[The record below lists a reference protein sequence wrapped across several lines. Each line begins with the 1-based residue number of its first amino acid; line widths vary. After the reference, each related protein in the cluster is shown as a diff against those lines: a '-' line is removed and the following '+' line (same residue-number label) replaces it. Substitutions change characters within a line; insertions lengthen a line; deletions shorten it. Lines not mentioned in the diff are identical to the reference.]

1 MNNDEDKKINEVNE
15 EDSSLTPEYF
25 EEYLPDEVDMK
36 HNHFEEE
43 NYQDEI
49 TSLRHRQEM
58 MRMKKAN
65 DLRFRNYQKKD
76 VEDEENKEE
85 KEKQETVKKKVNQAK
100 KVYTNIQKE
109 NVKAQGKK
117 MLVKFIAKY
126 WWLLGGIAI
135 LLLLFI
141 IILGIFLGG
150 SEYDS
155 TYIDRRY
162 DFNDSTIVLT
172 NNYENEE
179 DRVIID
185 ERLDFDTFIKG
196 VVYARLYNNLEG
208 LTDSEKLELF
218 KTYIVTFKPIA
229 LLLGGY
235 DYESKELNIKSA
247 DNEYDMLNRKNLRD
261 ENKMAYCDIHSGC
274 SVIVENGLST
284 YYPGEYLK
292 QSSMYAIREIPA
304 MSDDDI
310 SLINKAYSQTEYI
323 LVMPS
328 GFKTKLENASQI
340 TDVPH
345 YNDNEFK
352 THIIEQVQEGKKYDE
367 VVEYLK
373 DYTKFS
379 MYDIVDYITVY
390 NYGSSNSWWW
400 PIGSKDADQ
409 RGLYSGEPASLTIT
423 SNFSPARTIGGK
435 TSAHTGLDIG
445 GICGETPVI
454 ASRGGKVVGIN
465 DSCDNNGYFGNTCG
479 GHGGNFVKIMH
490 DDGTIT
496 YYGHLYPNSITISL
510 NDEVAQGQKI
520 GEIGKSGSATGCHLH
535 FEVRLNGK
543 TPVNPLDYI
552 SAENPRPTSIKI
564 SGAVKGNSNLQ
575 TVCLT
580 LKESGFNN
588 KAVAAILTNM
598 ESESNHSWDPTVVGD
613 HGTSIGLCQW
623 HNERKERLKEYGKQ
637 NCHGNHLTA
646 ECQTLYLINE
656 LSGYGTLMS
665 YFEGN
670 NTALDMTR
678 EFCNQ
683 FERPAGRP
691 ETCIR
696 RANSSYTLQYLEYAE
711 NNCQ

>member
-1 MNNDEDKKINEVNE
+1 
-15 EDSSLTPEYF
+15 
-25 EEYLPDEVDMK
+25 
-36 HNHFEEE
+36 
-43 NYQDEI
+43 
-49 TSLRHRQEM
+49 
-58 MRMKKAN
+58 
-65 DLRFRNYQKKD
+65 
-76 VEDEENKEE
+76 
-85 KEKQETVKKKVNQAK
+85 
-100 KVYTNIQKE
+100 
-109 NVKAQGKK
+109 
-117 MLVKFIAKY
+117 
-126 WWLLGGIAI
+126 
-135 LLLLFI
+135 
-141 IILGIFLGG
+141 
-150 SEYDS
+150 
-155 TYIDRRY
+155 
-162 DFNDSTIVLT
+162 
-172 NNYENEE
+172 
-179 DRVIID
+179 
-185 ERLDFDTFIKG
+185 
-196 VVYARLYNNLEG
+196 
-208 LTDSEKLELF
+208 
-218 KTYIVTFKPIA
+218 
-229 LLLGGY
+229 
-235 DYESKELNIKSA
+235 
-247 DNEYDMLNRKNLRD
+247 
-261 ENKMAYCDIHSGC
+261 
-274 SVIVENGLST
+274 
-284 YYPGEYLK
+284 
-292 QSSMYAIREIPA
+292 
-304 MSDDDI
+304 
-310 SLINKAYSQTEYI
+310 
-323 LVMPS
+323 MPS

-367 VVEYLK
+367 VIEYLK

-409 RGLYSGEPASLTIT
+409 RGLYSGDPTSTHISSPFGKRILLGKVSDHKGIDIT
-423 SNFSPARTIGGK
+423 GSCDK
-435 TSAHTGLDIG
+435 
-445 GICGETPVI
+445 EVVI
-454 ASRGGKVVGIN
+454 AARAGKVIN
-465 DSCDNNGYFGNTCG
+465 VYNECPTVSNINIPSQKNCGWNNST
-479 GHGGNFVKIMH
+479 GGNAVMIEL
-490 DDGTIT
+490 DDGTT
-496 YYGHLYPNSITISL
+496 VGYYHLAKDSITVSIG
-510 NDEVAQGQKI
+510 DHVTQGQKI
-520 GEIGKSGSATGCHLH
+520 GLMGSSGYSTGCHLH
-535 FEVRLNGK
+535 FQINLNGK
-543 TPVNPLDYI
+543 TPVNPLDYV

-623 HNERKERLKEYGKQ
+623 HNERKDRLKEYGKQ

-670 NTALDMTR
+670 NTVLDMTR